1 MLLFSYLNKDVKI
14 ILNRLKY
21 VFFFLCLISF
31 PELLVLVCLYALSEA
46 CWYLYVCVQAL
57 FITVVLSCCEQAV
70 SQAF

>member
-1 MLLFSYLNKDVKI
+1 MF
-14 ILNRLKY
+14 
-21 VFFFLCLISF
+21 FFFLCLISF
-31 PELLVLVCLYALSEA
+31 PELFVLVCLYALSEA